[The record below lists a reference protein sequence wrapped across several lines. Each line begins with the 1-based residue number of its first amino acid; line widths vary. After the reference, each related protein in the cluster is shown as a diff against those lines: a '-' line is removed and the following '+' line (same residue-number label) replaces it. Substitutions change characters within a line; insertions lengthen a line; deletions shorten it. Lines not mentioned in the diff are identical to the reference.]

1 MCLDYQK
8 LKTYKDNNKTRV
20 GFKVFCKTP
29 TGYENR
35 FFNKGKIKYQIG
47 EWVDNK
53 NNNNIHEKQIE
64 CKSYFYRSEFK
75 PKYYKAGFHFYTKPP
90 HWATNYTFY
99 DLRIVECI
107 CENITATGQQNYKD
121 AFVAQSYRLMR
132 EV

>member
-8 LKTYKDNNKTRV
+8 LKTYKDNNKIRV

-35 FFNKGKIKYQIG
+35 FFNKGRIKYQIG
-47 EWVDNK
+47 ERVD
-53 NNNNIHEKQIE
+53 NNNIHEKQIKCE
-64 CKSYFYRSEFK
+64 SYAYYRREFK

-90 HWATNYTFY
+90 HWATIGHTFY